1 VKSIHY
7 TKSAWNTVWDR
18 LARDYTALSMGRE
31 LGFKVRRQVDIIECQ
46 DAPIGVELETIYLD
60 FVLERDY
67 VMFVLK
73 YGSLHELSGY

>member
-1 VKSIHY
+1 
-7 TKSAWNTVWDR
+7 
-18 LARDYTALSMGRE
+18 MGRE